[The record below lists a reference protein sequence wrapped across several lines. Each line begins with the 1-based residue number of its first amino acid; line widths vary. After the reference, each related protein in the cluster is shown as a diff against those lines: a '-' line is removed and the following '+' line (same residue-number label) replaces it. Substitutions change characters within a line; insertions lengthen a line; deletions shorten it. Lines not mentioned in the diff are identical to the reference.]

1 MKNVTKALFCIVVMS
16 ILAAT
21 FDQATAVKPSVRE
34 VNISPSNPTVLS
46 NVTFTAE
53 ITGDNIIAVHLIY
66 KECDSQICKF
76 IKNTTM
82 IKTSEGTY
90 GETITLA
97 YDKATYMTYYFE
109 INSAGTWTKTEYVN
123 VTLSPASG
131 DNDHNGTNGNG
142 NNQKSPG
149 FELIISLIAV
159 GLLILALGK
168 KRFR

>member
-1 MKNVTKALFCIVVMS
+1 MKNLTKVLLCIVVMS

-21 FDQATAVKPSVRE
+21 LTQVNAAEPSVRN

-46 NVTFTAE
+46 NVTFTTE
-53 ITGDNIIAVHLIY
+53 VTGEDIIAVSLIY
-66 KECDSQICKF
+66 KECDLNICKL

-82 IKTSEGTY
+82 TKISDGTY
-90 GETITLA
+90 QTTITLS

-109 INSAGTWTKTEYVN
+109 INSAGKWTKTEYVN

-131 DNDHNGTNGNG
+131 DNNHNGTNGNG

-149 FELIISLIAV
+149 FEFIISMIAV
-159 GLLILALGK
+159 GLLTLILGK